1 MILLPVKSSSSS
13 SVTEWKIWVL
23 STTLETLDVQ
33 PENEDLL
40 MSPTRQLDCG
50 NDLQTDV
57 FIIGGG
63 NS

>member
-1 MILLPVKSSSSS
+1 M
-13 SVTEWKIWVL
+13 TEWKIWVL

-40 MSPTRQLDCG
+40 MSPTRQLGCG